1 MKTLSKFL
9 FTLSLIAL
17 TGCYSM
23 RHSKGGGQTSTINF
37 RSTNPA
43 DIALPNGYRID
54 LVTSGLTF
62 PTAMA
67 FDENGVAY
75 VIEAGYSYGEVWGE
89 PKLLRIKD
97 GKAETIAT
105 GSRNGPWTG
114 VTYFKGNFYVAEGG
128 ESEGGKI
135 LQISPAG
142 EIKVLLDQLPS
153 VGDHHT
159 NGPVIINNYI
169 YFGQGTATNSAI
181 VGEDNADFGWLK
193 RKPEF
198 HDIPCRDI
206 LLTGKN
212 YESDNIATDNVGD
225 KANTGAFQPFNTP
238 TQPGQLIKGALP
250 CSGSIMR
257 IPIEGGPIELV
268 AWGFRNPFGLAVYDR
283 KLYAT
288 ENGYDSRGSRP
299 VWGAGDVL
307 WEVKPNVWYGWPDF
321 SAGKPIADDKEF
333 KTPGNKVVEP
343 LLQSY
348 PNTPPQPLAI
358 FGVHSSANGL
368 DFSPNDKFGFR
379 GQAFVAEFGDM
390 APPVGKVLSPVG
402 YKVVRVNVSNGIIED
417 FATNKGKRNGPA
429 SWLKTQGLERPVSV
443 RFDPSGENLYIVDFG
458 IVRMSEKGPEPMM
471 KTGVI
476 WKISKQ
482 QQ

>member
-1 MKTLSKFL
+1 
-9 FTLSLIAL
+9 
-17 TGCYSM
+17 
-23 RHSKGGGQTSTINF
+23 
-37 RSTNPA
+37 
-43 DIALPNGYRID
+43 
-54 LVTSGLTF
+54 
-62 PTAMA
+62 
-67 FDENGVAY
+67 
-75 VIEAGYSYGEVWGE
+75 
-89 PKLLRIKD
+89 
-97 GKAETIAT
+97 
-105 GSRNGPWTG
+105 
-114 VTYFKGNFYVAEGG
+114 
-128 ESEGGKI
+128 
-135 LQISPAG
+135 
-142 EIKVLLDQLPS
+142 
-153 VGDHHT
+153 
-159 NGPVIINNYI
+159 
-169 YFGQGTATNSAI
+169 

-458 IVRMSEKGPEPMM
+458 IVRMNEKGPEPMM